1 MDAFLVGLLGLYV
14 ALAIGIV
21 IWSLSTRGARAAQR
35 ASRQAGLALPEE
47 PLRGTLVRRLLH
59 TLRWSNCGA
68 AVGALL
74 GVAACL
80 VAIGGEPPT
89 PENNSIVW
97 LAFAGLVLGGSIG
110 DVLAVLTTRTPDA
123 TGRPRIARVAR
134 RELGD
139 YLDPFELNGARVVA
153 VLGAIVAGATIAWPS
168 EYVGFPPAVTI
179 MLAVTGLV
187 AWAILELGGRY
198 VVLARPR
205 IVESEAELAW
215 DDAFR
220 VADLRRLVTAVLLS
234 STYAIAFGG
243 LPLLFEAANP
253 LLSDTGVMV
262 LVNVSFYVLLGVG
275 AVVLVIA
282 LRRSPEHHY
291 LRRLWPELAP
301 QNAAAAADA
310 RVAAAQAAADARA
323 TDRGAEG
330 SR

>member
-1 MDAFLVGLLGLYV
+1 MDPFLIGLLGLYV
-14 ALAIGIV
+14 ALALGIA
-21 IWSLSTRGARAAQR
+21 IWSLSIRGTRAAQR

-68 AVGALL
+68 AVGAVL

-80 VAIGGEPPT
+80 IAIEHDVPL

-97 LAFAGLVLGGSIG
+97 LAFAGFVLGGSVG
-110 DVLAVLTTRTPDA
+110 AVLAVLTARTPDA
-123 TGRPRIARVAR
+123 TGRPRIARASR

-153 VLGAIVAGATIAWPS
+153 VLGAIVAGAMLVWPS
-168 EYVGFPPAVTI
+168 AYFGFPPAVTVL
-179 MLAVTGLV
+179 LAATGLV
-187 AWAILELGGRY
+187 AWAILELGGRF

-220 VADLRRLVTAVLLS
+220 SADLRRLVTAVLMS
-234 STYAIAFGG
+234 STYATVFGG
-243 LPLLFEAANP
+243 FPLLFEAVNP
-253 LLSDTGVMV
+253 MLSDTGVMV
-262 LVNVSFYVLLGVG
+262 LVNVSFYVLFGAGV
-275 AVVLVIA
+275 VMLVIT

-291 LRRLWPELAP
+291 LRRLWPELAER
-301 QNAAAAADA
+301 NAAAADA
-310 RVAAAQAAADARA
+310 RVAAAQAAANARA
-323 TDRGAEG
+323 ADHGAEG